1 MPSLVQQEGV
11 GGESSDN
18 ERVPPT
24 ISRPQFRGLSTTAKK
39 RATMSNVTQSIVSR
53 SSTMPGFIE
62 RGMTGRQIAYEDGIK
77 LAESR
82 AKVDLSSRENTE
94 KQAKTRRKLNGE
106 ALYQGSNSVPESLV
120 QFANEI
126 HDIDRITPKEEKE
139 LGAKSQ
145 EAIRLQNIYEN
156 LATKL
161 DREPTDEEWCAE
173 AGKINM
179 EAISQAIEEGLEAK
193 DRLVTSNLRM
203 VQGVVNIYIRNGLS
217 GQYNAGD
224 LMQEGIL
231 VSVVLGRRINVWST
245 WGKTKVSP
253 FSFCFYFHFHMHLL
267 YQALIRAAEKYDPS
281 RGFRFSTYAMYW
293 IRASVKRS
301 QLYQS
306 RVITVPQRLHESHKR
321 IVQAQA
327 DLTKTFGRTPTKKEI
342 GKVVG
347 MSELQVERCIKAVS
361 QTMFSLDQELQN
373 SMKPN
378 SGDKKA
384 TMEEIIDYTDADSN
398 VVERTLLRQ
407 DLIETLH
414 RHLPEEEVQLLL
426 LRYGLLEADRKT
438 LDPTG
443 ATKSI
448 AEVSRIVG
456 YKPDKVRRM
465 ISKSLKHMKAII
477 GKDWS
482 DFEQKLQ

>member
-1 MPSLVQQEGV
+1 
-11 GGESSDN
+11 
-18 ERVPPT
+18 
-24 ISRPQFRGLSTTAKK
+24 
-39 RATMSNVTQSIVSR
+39 
-53 SSTMPGFIE
+53 
-62 RGMTGRQIAYEDGIK
+62 
-77 LAESR
+77 
-82 AKVDLSSRENTE
+82 
-94 KQAKTRRKLNGE
+94 
-106 ALYQGSNSVPESLV
+106 
-120 QFANEI
+120 
-126 HDIDRITPKEEKE
+126 
-139 LGAKSQ
+139 
-145 EAIRLQNIYEN
+145 
-156 LATKL
+156 
-161 DREPTDEEWCAE
+161 
-173 AGKINM
+173 
-179 EAISQAIEEGLEAK
+179 
-193 DRLVTSNLRM
+193 
-203 VQGVVNIYIRNGLS
+203 
-217 GQYNAGD
+217 
-224 LMQEGIL
+224 
-231 VSVVLGRRINVWST
+231 
-245 WGKTKVSP
+245 
-253 FSFCFYFHFHMHLL
+253 
-267 YQALIRAAEKYDPS
+267 
-281 RGFRFSTYAMYW
+281 MYW

-398 VVERTLLRQ
+398 VVERTILRQ

-456 YKPDKVRRM
+456 HKPDKVRRM